1 MAALNETRNALHNEA
16 AGIASQG
23 LLLKSGGSGVE
34 LTDGVTDLAIGVS
47 AAESSRDAAGA
58 IEDGTAVDAT
68 VAVYPLSGIVYVKCE
83 AIAVGD
89 ADFGIPLYVGATDGF
104 VSSSSANSAKKVGHL
119 FQSGEAIS
127 AGDLVAMAC
136 IGVGL

>member
-1 MAALNETRNALHNEA
+1 MAALNETRNATHNEA
-16 AGIASQG
+16 SGIASQG
-23 LLLKSGGSGVE
+23 LLLKSGATGVE

-58 IEDGTAVDAT
+58 LEGATVGT

-83 AIAVGD
+83 GIAVGD

-104 VSSSSANSAKKVGHL
+104 VSSSSSNSAKKVGHL
-119 FQSGEAIS
+119 FQSGEAIT